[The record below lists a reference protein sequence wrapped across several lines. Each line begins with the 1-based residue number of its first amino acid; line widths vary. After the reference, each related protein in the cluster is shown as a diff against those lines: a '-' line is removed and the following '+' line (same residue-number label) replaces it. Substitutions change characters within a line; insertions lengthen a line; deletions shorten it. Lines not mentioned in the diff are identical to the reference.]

1 MNIITEQINDIE
13 RRAKA
18 AGVSMASLLSKAGL
32 NESTWWRWKQGKSS
46 PLLSS
51 LDKVSKAIYVVE
63 AERKAAA

>member
-1 MNIITEQINDIE
+1 MNVINEQINDIE

-18 AGVSMASLLSKAGL
+18 AGVSMASLLAKAGL

-51 LDKVSKAIYVVE
+51 LDKVAKAIYAVE
-63 AERKAAA
+63 LERRAA